1 MHSGLRSINQ
11 FQQLNQKFVICC
23 NLIPAP
29 RVIRLNMQQVE
40 TDLDLINSI
49 LAGNTANY
57 AMLVKRHQRF
67 VFTLALRFAKNRED
81 AEEIAQD
88 CFIKAYKALGTF
100 KQTSKFSTWLYTI
113 TYTTAMTYLRKKKLD
128 STSID
133 DDEQLLQVANN
144 DSTFDADTVEKK
156 STYKYL
162 NQAISMLLP
171 DDAAIITLF
180 YKGEQ
185 SLEEIG
191 EALAMEA
198 NTVKVK
204 LHRARHRLKEKL
216 QLLLKEE
223 VKELI

>member
-1 MHSGLRSINQ
+1 
-11 FQQLNQKFVICC
+11 
-23 NLIPAP
+23 
-29 RVIRLNMQQVE
+29 MQQVE

-88 CFIKAYKALGTF
+88 CFVKAYKALGTF

-133 DDEQLLQVANN
+133 DEEQVLQVANN
-144 DSTFDADTVEKK
+144 DSAFDADTIEKK

>member
-1 MHSGLRSINQ
+1 
-11 FQQLNQKFVICC
+11 
-23 NLIPAP
+23 
-29 RVIRLNMQQVE
+29 MQQVE

-88 CFIKAYKALGTF
+88 CFVKAYKALGTF

-133 DDEQLLQVANN
+133 DEEQVLQVANN
-144 DSTFDADTVEKK
+144 DSAFDADIVEKK

-162 NQAISMLLP
+162 NQAINMLLP

-185 SLEEIG
+185 SLDEIG

>member
-1 MHSGLRSINQ
+1 M
-11 FQQLNQKFVICC
+11 QK
-23 NLIPAP
+23 
-29 RVIRLNMQQVE
+29 E
-40 TDLDLINSI
+40 TDLTLINEV
-49 LAGNTANY
+49 LAGNTAVY
-57 AMLVKRHQRF
+57 ADLVKRHQRF
-67 VFTLALRFAKNRED
+67 VFTMAMRFAKNRED

-88 CFIKAYKALGTF
+88 CFVKAYRALGTF

-113 TYTTAMTYLRKKKLD
+113 TYTTAMTFLRKKRVETQSINDDHVMQIANSGGDLD
-128 STSID
+128 
-133 DDEQLLQVANN
+133 ANL
-144 DSTFDADTVEKK
+144 VEKK
-156 STYKYL
+156 SAYVYL
-162 NQAISMLLP
+162 NRAIDQLLP

-191 EALAMEA
+191 EALGMES

-216 QLLLKEE
+216 QYLLKDE

>member
-1 MHSGLRSINQ
+1 
-11 FQQLNQKFVICC
+11 
-23 NLIPAP
+23 
-29 RVIRLNMQQVE
+29 MQQVE
-40 TDLDLINSI
+40 ETDLVLINSI
-49 LAGNTANY
+49 LTGNTANY
-57 AMLVKRHQRF
+57 ALLVKRHQRF

-113 TYTTAMTYLRKKKLD
+113 TYTTAMTYLRKKKLN
-128 STSID
+128 SSSID
-133 DDEQLLQVANN
+133 DEEHVLELANK
-144 DSTFDADTVEKK
+144 DSSFDADAVEKK
-156 STYKYL
+156 STYRYL
-162 NQAISMLLP
+162 NEAIEMLLP

-191 EALAMEA
+191 QALAMDP

-216 QLLLKEE
+216 QFLLKEE